1 MALLDK
7 GNSELPI
14 LDPLDLPGEL
24 EKAKIHG
31 RAQKILNLDN
41 FDPKGSN
48 IFLNKKTLNI
58 AIAVSC
64 LRKQKEYLV
73 HITSV

>member
-1 MALLDK
+1 MALLEK
-7 GNSELPI
+7 TNSELAI
-14 LDPLDLPGEL
+14 LDPLDQPGEL

-48 IFLNKKTLNI
+48 SII
-58 AIAVSC
+58 
-64 LRKQKEYLV
+64 
-73 HITSV
+73 